1 MRPVKLK
8 HTLLEMSGQGSGV
21 LCAAMTHI
29 CGGRGGQTGNTL
41 SVKDYSM
48 TKTQKSQSQTELK
61 VWTNMG
67 KVLYK
72 IREIC
77 FNISN
82 NNHVMYVLPSVH
94 LLHYQ
99 IQIQKMFVV
108 RSGSESLQIFQTVC
122 KGVRKSSL
130 SDC

>member
-1 MRPVKLK
+1 MCCNDTYLWRERK
-8 HTLLEMSGQGSGV
+8 TEQ
-21 LCAAMTHI
+21 
-29 CGGRGGQTGNTL
+29 NTL